1 MKRAITSIILA
12 TQLLFSCKV
21 SNASPL
27 QQEFKDDAYFFMAL
41 QAADEEDDEKAMRYF
56 KISRDSENSSPIIAR
71 RSAESLTMLG
81 NVLERNEASTFL
93 AEKYKDDSALLIS
106 AREFFK
112 QNEFATIL
120 KITEHIDLAT
130 APNELVKLRFDSM
143 LEKRDSRFDQD
154 FYTWCVSRPLSIEHL
169 QIYEKYIAPKKEA
182 FESEKQALQDE
193 YDHEILVRQEAWK
206 KEWAEKNPG
215 KELDESKVPTK
226 FDGLKLEEIE
236 YVPSDEQT
244 VIDFRILIYHKKYDR
259 AFSAY
264 KKIVEIYEKNAT
276 SSDGKQENLA
286 IEDHVI
292 SDIGKALLYGTDDY
306 YYSARQ
312 LDKLAKKLD
321 KEKSYYAYFYCA
333 RLYDKGGRYQK
344 TAADRFK
351 SALDATE
358 DPEKFDNGLWYLL
371 NFQLRTST
379 NDIIDTLKSYGSKIN
394 DPEYF
399 DDFFE
404 SLSVL
409 LLSAQKW
416 QDFYQVWKE
425 TDSNFSE
432 RTAGKYAYIS
442 GRLIEEGLAKGAQG
456 LKTRQSVDA
465 FMKVLSGKG
474 DTYYKVCALERL
486 NITDREIVE
495 SVILNAKKDES
506 ETEDGKEDKKAEEEI
521 EENSGAD
528 ILMRGYAAFG
538 FPQRVYAEWIMN
550 RKDIS
555 TDVSLLASDFLFECG
570 LHDSTYNVQSLRI
583 ASRAKQSAKGK
594 ISKDLMKRVY
604 PTFYSD
610 LIKKACEENEL
621 PEYIFYALVRTESFF
636 DPSISS
642 VAGASGLSQLMEA
655 TAKDEAR
662 KLKMDEDFDILDPE
676 TNLRMGSHY
685 LKSLITRV
693 DENIP
698 ILALFAYN
706 GGLTNVRKWIRSA
719 QNDWSTLGKAAHK
732 PAGISM
738 DLFLETLPFTETRD
752 YGRQLVAS
760 SAMYA
765 WLYYG
770 KTPSATVREILYA
783 D

>member
-1 MKRAITSIILA
+1 MKRLLSSLLLTSLF
-12 TQLLFSCKV
+12 LFSCKV
-21 SNASPL
+21 SNAHSL

-41 QAADEEDDEKAMRYF
+41 QAADEGDNEKAMRYF
-56 KISRDSENSSPIIAR
+56 KISRDSETGSPIITR

-81 NVLERNEASTFL
+81 NVLERNEASTYL
-93 AEKYKDDSALLIS
+93 AEKYKDDSALLIA

-112 QNEFATIL
+112 QNEFATII
-120 KITEHIDLAT
+120 KITEHIDLAN
-130 APNELVKLRFDSM
+130 APNELVKIRFDSM
-143 LEKRDSRFDQD
+143 LEKNDSRFDQD
-154 FYTWCVSRPLSIEHL
+154 YYTWCVSRPLSIEHIQL
-169 QIYEKYIAPKKEA
+169 YEKYIQPKEEA
-182 FESEKQALQDE
+182 FEKERERLQKE
-193 YDHEILVRQEAWK
+193 YDHELAERQEDWK
-206 KEWAEKNPG
+206 KDWLEKNPG
-215 KELDESKVPTK
+215 KELDEKKVPTK
-226 FDGLKLEEIE
+226 FDGLKLDEIE
-236 YVPSDEQT
+236 YTPSDEQSI
-244 VIDFRILIYHKKYDR
+244 IDFRLLIYRKKYDA
-259 AFSAY
+259 AFNNY
-264 KKIVEIYEKNAT
+264 KKILKIYEERAKT
-276 SSDGKQENLA
+276 PDGKDENLG
-286 IEDHVI
+286 IETQVI
-292 SDIGKALLYGTDDY
+292 SDIGKAQLYGTNDY

-321 KEKSYYAYFYCA
+321 DEKAYYAYFYCA

-344 TAADRFK
+344 TATDRFK
-351 SALDATE
+351 SALDSTK
-358 DPEKFDNGLWYLL
+358 DPEKFDNALWYLL

-379 NDIIDTLKSYGSKIN
+379 DDIIDTLKTYGPKIN

-416 QDFYQVWKE
+416 QDFYKVWKE

-432 RTAGKYAYIS
+432 HTAGKYAYLS
-442 GRLIEEGLAKGAQG
+442 GRLIEEGLAKGATG

-465 FMKVLSGKG
+465 FMKVLTGKG
-474 DTYYKVCALERL
+474 NLYYKVCALERL
-486 NITDREIVE
+486 NMVDKDIVE
-495 SVILNAKKDES
+495 SVLLNAKRADDES
-506 ETEDGKEDKKAEEEI
+506 DEPEI
-521 EENSGAD
+521 VENSGAD
-528 ILMRGYAAFG
+528 VLMRGYAAFG

-550 RKDIS
+550 RDEIS
-555 TDVSLLASDFLFECG
+555 TDISLLASDFLFDCG
-570 LHDSTYNVQSLRI
+570 QHDPTYNVQSLRI
-583 ASRAKQSAKGK
+583 ASRAKNSAKGR
-594 ISKDLMKRVY
+594 IPKDLMKRVY

-610 LIKKACEENEL
+610 PIKKVCGENEL
-621 PEYIFYALVRTESFF
+621 SEYIFYALVRTESFF

-655 TAKDEAR
+655 TAKDEAK
-662 KLKMDEDFDILDPE
+662 KLGIDEDFDILDPE
-676 TNLRMGSHY
+676 TNLRLGCHY
-685 LKSLITRV
+685 LKSLINRV

-698 ILALFAYN
+698 LLALFAYN

-719 QNDWSTLGKAAHK
+719 KNDWSTLGRAAHK

-770 KTPSATVREILYA
+770 KTPSETVREILYA
-783 D
+783 E